1 MFVDS
6 GDFTF
11 YSASWVALEPSLQ
24 ALGWMDEIFAHNV
37 IQHIMSGKAYARA
50 LCGHLLIY
58 AALQKLIFDDMVNQD
73 QISPEELDIV
83 ANSKESDYSDEI

>member
-1 MFVDS
+1 
-6 GDFTF
+6 
-11 YSASWVALEPSLQ
+11 
-24 ALGWMDEIFAHNV
+24 MDEIFAHNV

-73 QISPEELDIV
+73 QISSEELDIV
-83 ANSKESDYSDEI
+83 ANSKESDDSDEIKRLTEKIQNASDSWKEGMSEHRTTMY